1 MSNPVDAVNNT
12 RYFTRSKGETKM
24 ITGTF
29 TASVA
34 CAEGAIVYPDPGNAG
49 QWTKADSTAGT
60 SFGVLRQTIAATDS
74 DYASTKTVQ
83 IEVPAEPGVEWNFL
97 VGSGTFTAAD
107 VNKYVDLVDEISVA
121 VDTTS
126 KLSIYISGYVSATRG
141 LCIFAG
147 NVPAGLALP
156 ATT

>member
-1 MSNPVDAVNNT
+1 MSNPTDSVNNT
-12 RYFTRSKGETKM
+12 RYFTRSKGKTKI

-34 CAEGAIVYPDPGNAG
+34 AVEGAIVYPDPGNAG
-49 QWTKADSTAGT
+49 QWTKADSTAGEQ
-60 SFGVLRQTIAATDS
+60 FGVLRQTIASTDS

-83 IEVPAEPGVEWNFL
+83 IEVPAEPGVEWNFT

-107 VNKYVDLVDEISVA
+107 VNKYVDLVDEVTVA

-126 KLSIYISGYVSATRG
+126 KKQLYVSGYVSSTRG
-141 LCIFAG
+141 TCIFAG

>member
-1 MSNPVDAVNNT
+1 MANPPDSTNNT
-12 RYFTRSKGETKM
+12 RYFTRAQGLTKV
-24 ITGTF
+24 ITGIF

-34 CAEGAIVYPDPGNAG
+34 AAEGAIVYPDPGNAG
-49 QWTKADSTAGT
+49 QWTKADSTAGA
-60 SFGVLRQTIAATDS
+60 SFGVLMQTIASTDA
-74 DYASTKTVQ
+74 DYASTKVVN
-83 IEVPAEPGVEWNFL
+83 IEVPAEPGVKWFFL

-107 VNKYVDLVDEISVA
+107 VNKYCDLVDEISVA

-126 KLSIYISGYVSATRG
+126 KLSILITDYISATRG
-141 LCIFAG
+141 MCTFAG